1 MDGRDLKLTK
11 ALYWNRKSAVRIA
24 DEISIWHD
32 IKRGLRQGCFL
43 LHDLFNIYS
52 EVIRGHLKELE
63 GIRVG
68 GKNIN
73 SLQYA
78 YDSVLI
84 ANSGEKFQSGS
95 SLGAV
100 K

>member
-84 ANSGEKFQSGS
+84 ANSGEKFQFGS
-95 SLGAV
+95 RLGAV